1 MAGIGLMLSG
11 RLGQKG
17 RDKEQ
22 SEPWKIR
29 GRVFNLHSPPHPRP
43 SKAGVSV
50 DQAPGITTLALS
62 LHPAGSLEAAMSCL
76 EALSLR
82 SEPPITSPWGI

>member
-1 MAGIGLMLSG
+1 MAGVGLMLSG
-11 RLGQKG
+11 GLGKKG

-29 GRVFNLHSPPHPRP
+29 DRVFNLHSPLYPRP

-50 DQAPGITTLALS
+50 DQAPVITKLPLS
-62 LHPAGSLEAAMSCL
+62 IQWVVWKQP
-76 EALSLR
+76 
-82 SEPPITSPWGI
+82 